1 MYSIC
6 SQLSERVKVGRGGVG
21 SRIQMQTQAV
31 RPGGCIIDS
40 RWLLVQGIE
49 SLYVSLMLVRFT
61 DTVEVCGE

>member
-6 SQLSERVKVGRGGVG
+6 SQLSERVEVGRVGVG
-21 SRIQMQTQAV
+21 FRIQMQTQAV

-61 DTVEVCGE
+61 DTLEVCGE